1 MSRFAPAYTVRRLD
15 DFGELHFRFEG
26 LFTLEA
32 VAKAQS
38 ELVGACKALGAAN
51 GTIRALGDLSELA
64 VQTRDVSEQI
74 RLTHEAAP
82 MFGVQ
87 KMALF
92 GASPLLQQQYRR
104 VQEMMT
110 LEFFDTRHEALTWLR
125 SSSDDR

>member
-26 LFTLEA
+26 LFTLET
-32 VAKAQS
+32 VVKAQS
-38 ELVGACKALGAAN
+38 ELVSACKALGSGR
-51 GTIRALGDLSELA
+51 GTIRALGDLSKLA

-82 MFGVQ
+82 TFGVE

-104 VQEMMT
+104 VQEKMT